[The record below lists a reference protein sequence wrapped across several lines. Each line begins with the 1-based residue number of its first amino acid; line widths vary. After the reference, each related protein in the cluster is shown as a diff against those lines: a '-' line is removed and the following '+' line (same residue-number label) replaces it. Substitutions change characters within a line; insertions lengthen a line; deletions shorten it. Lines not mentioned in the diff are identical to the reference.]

1 MKKSESISKLMPALI
16 AARAEISNVKKTST
30 NPHFKSKYAPLDE
43 IIEATDGPLNRNGL
57 YMMNDVRSD
66 SAGEI
71 TVSAA
76 VYHVSGEWM
85 ETEGVRIR
93 LTKDDA
99 QGVGSAITYGRRYT
113 VQSILG
119 IASED
124 DDGNAASKS
133 DKSLINTAIQ
143 KQKGDIAAA
152 KKMIAM
158 AKTSTDCAEIEKKLD
173 LRAWTDDE
181 YSELI
186 DTLNAARVKFQEAGR

>member
-1 MKKSESISKLMPALI
+1 MKKSDSISKLMPALI

-43 IIEATDGPLNRNGL
+43 IIEATEEHLNKNGL
-57 YMMNDVRSD
+57 YLFNDIRSD
-66 SAGEI
+66 GAQEI

-76 VYHVSGEWM
+76 LYHVSGEWI

-93 LTKDDA
+93 LVKDDA

-113 VQSILG
+113 VQSLLG

-124 DDGNAASKS
+124 DDGNAALKS
-133 DKSLINTAIQ
+133 DKSPINTPIQ
-143 KQKGDIAAA
+143 KQKGDIDAA

-173 LRAWTDDE
+173 LRAWTEAE
-181 YSELI
+181 YAELI